1 MINVSRPFALFAR
14 ASIKYSGRA
23 ESTLQKGNYL
33 IIRKKDGSLLIH
45 GSKLTTPL
53 NYQPPNAIIEV
64 HNNKI
69 ISKRK
74 GETITIIITKIHFY
88 FEPYRWSNHK
98 IEITKTEQTLRKKI
112 INNIN
117 TWFTDIVEIHEEY
130 NTPLG
135 DIDMLIITKD
145 LIHHVIELKRKKC
158 DLSSC
163 SQVKRY
169 CGFFTDEGKNNK
181 GYLMAPDISA
191 SATKYIKKI
200 NIQFIKV
207 QFDG

>member
-1 MINVSRPFALFAR
+1 MINISNQFILYAR

-45 GSKLTTPL
+45 GNTLTTPL
-53 NYQPPNAIIEV
+53 NYQPPNATIKA
-64 HNNKI
+64 NKNKI

-74 GETITIIITKIHFY
+74 DETITITITKIYYY
-88 FEPYRWSNHK
+88 FEPHRWSNHK

-117 TWFTDIVEIHEEY
+117 KWFTDIIEIHEEY

-135 DIDMLIITKD
+135 DVDILIITRD
-145 LIHHVIELKRKKC
+145 MMHHVIEIKRKKC

-163 SQVKRY
+163 SQIKRY
-169 CGFFTDEGKNNK
+169 CGFFTDEGKQNK
-181 GYLMAPDISA
+181 GYLMAPEISTSA
-191 SATKYIKKI
+191 SKYISKI
-200 NIQFIKV
+200 NVQFIKV
-207 QFDG
+207 QFDE